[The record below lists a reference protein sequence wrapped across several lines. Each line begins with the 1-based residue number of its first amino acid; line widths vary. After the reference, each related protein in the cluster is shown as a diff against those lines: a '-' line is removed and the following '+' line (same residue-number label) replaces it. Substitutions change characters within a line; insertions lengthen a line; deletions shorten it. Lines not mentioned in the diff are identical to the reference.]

1 VLTVRF
7 HHLVQ
12 ESMVEVS
19 VVVAAVAVWAVAAA
33 WVAVVVSAVGA
44 LFSSRLDASHA
55 VIL

>member
-1 VLTVRF
+1 
-7 HHLVQ
+7 
-12 ESMVEVS
+12 MVEVS